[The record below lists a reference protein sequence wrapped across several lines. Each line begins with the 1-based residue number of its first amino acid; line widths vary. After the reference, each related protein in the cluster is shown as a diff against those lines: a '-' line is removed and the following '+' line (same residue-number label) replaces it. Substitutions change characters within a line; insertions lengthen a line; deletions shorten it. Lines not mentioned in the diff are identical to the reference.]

1 MGEYKSFIRFANL
14 YLYFSGGQQTKF
26 VGMLLE
32 KNCFNPYPAGVVGL
46 LGDACGKDLN

>member
-14 YLYFSGGQQTKF
+14 CLYFSGGQQTKF

-32 KNCFNPYPAGVVGL
+32 KSAL
-46 LGDACGKDLN
+46 TLTQREL